1 VLSHPPRAVFTGA
14 VLLLMT
20 AACGYAAGAMRQA
33 PAQATRTVLAQ
44 KVDPAGGPGRTLALS
59 RVTIPAHTQLGLHR
73 HPGTQI
79 AYVQKGT
86 LTYTVRTGVVSV
98 YRGAA
103 DQNPQVVRR
112 VGAGQTGRV
121 EAGEWVVEPPSAVH
135 FGANRGDSPVRILL
149 ATLFKNGRPPTIP
162 VTDDASHC
170 AQAAHRSSVTSRAG
184 QPAAGPHGA
193 KVTTES
199 QPDPGHS
206 VIRTLLDVRIMR
218 PSALRTRVCAR

>member
-1 VLSHPPRAVFTGA
+1 MLSHPPRALLTGA

-33 PAQATRTVLAQ
+33 PAQPTRTALAQ

-59 RVTIPAHTQLGLHR
+59 RVTIPARTRLGLHR

-86 LTYTVRTGVVSV
+86 LTYTVMTGVVTV

-121 EAGEWVVEPPSAVH
+121 QAGEWVVEPPSAVH
-135 FGANRGDSPVRILL
+135 FGANHGDSQVRILL
-149 ATLFKNGRPPTIP
+149 ATLFKNGSPPTIP
-162 VTDDASHC
+162 VTDDASQC
-170 AQAAHRSSVTSRAG
+170 ANVASGSRVARDFKARTTCRK
-184 QPAAGPHGA
+184 PA
-193 KVTTES
+193 
-199 QPDPGHS
+199 
-206 VIRTLLDVRIMR
+206 RR
-218 PSALRTRVCAR
+218 

>member
-1 VLSHPPRAVFTGA
+1 MLSHPPRAVFTGA

-33 PAQATRTVLAQ
+33 PAQPTRTALAQ
-44 KVDPAGGPGRTLALS
+44 KVDPAGAPGRTLALS

-86 LTYTVRTGVVSV
+86 LTYTVRTGVVTV
-98 YRGAA
+98 YSGAA

-112 VGAGQTGRV
+112 VGTGQTGRV
-121 EAGEWVVEPPSAVH
+121 QAGEWVVEPPSAVH

-149 ATLFKNGRPPTIP
+149 ATLFKNGSPPTIP

-170 AQAAHRSSVTSRAG
+170 ANVARGSLVARDLRGRTACSR
-184 QPAAGPHGA
+184 PARREG
-193 KVTTES
+193 
-199 QPDPGHS
+199 
-206 VIRTLLDVRIMR
+206 
-218 PSALRTRVCAR
+218 